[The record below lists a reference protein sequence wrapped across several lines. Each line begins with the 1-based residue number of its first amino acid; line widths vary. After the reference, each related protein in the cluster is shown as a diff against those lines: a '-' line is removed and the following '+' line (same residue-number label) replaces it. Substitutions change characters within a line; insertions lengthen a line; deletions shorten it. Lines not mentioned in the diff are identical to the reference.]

1 MNDLLEAVNQRHLEE
16 DALFDQATLAELQ
29 QEAETRMYG
38 STVAELKQAVESS
51 KIYQYEG
58 AVDLANYLIAD
69 CQDRLNYVNT
79 NRQDLRQ
86 QLNRVRWIL
95 NTYVKGN

>member
-1 MNDLLEAVNQRHLEE
+1 MFDLLDPEESAAERH
-16 DALFDQATLAELQ
+16 QN
-29 QEAETRMYG
+29 AETRMYG
-38 STVAELKQAVESS
+38 STLAELKTAVESS
-51 KIYQYEG
+51 EIFKHEG
-58 AVDLANYLIAD
+58 PIDLANYLIAD

-95 NTYVKGN
+95 STYAQ

>member
-1 MNDLLEAVNQRHLEE
+1 MYDLPEAY
-16 DALFDQATLAELQ
+16 DPAELVL
-29 QEAETRMYG
+29 EAETRMYG
-38 STVAELKQAVESS
+38 STLAELKQAVESS
-51 KIYQYEG
+51 EIFKHEG

-95 NTYVKGN
+95 DTYAK

>member
-1 MNDLLEAVNQRHLEE
+1 MYTEPEVEESLEQRQ
-16 DALFDQATLAELQ
+16 QA
-29 QEAETRMYG
+29 AETRMYG
-38 STVAELKQAVESS
+38 STLAELKAAVESS
-51 KIYQYEG
+51 KIFQYEG
-58 AVDLANYLIAD
+58 AIDLANYLIAD

-95 NTYVKGN
+95 DTYAK